1 MNELLSHPA
10 VQAGVAPFI
19 AGLAVALPLRNTR
32 WLAWSL
38 GAAFLVVVGLTMGFA
53 LEPMTS
59 SRKLV
64 LATLGALLLLP
75 LLEYRP
81 PAHPGARLALL
92 VVASIAIA
100 AWVLS
105 RLLLQKEA
113 VAALVAAAGAAL
125 FLAALLDGMQRG
137 PSRAP
142 VQAAAVAVVVG
153 LGTGVLAVLGA
164 SAQLAQIAIAIGAG
178 AGAAVLAL
186 LWARP
191 REGRG
196 SLGLLAAL
204 VTGLAGLLSVFT
216 GSLPWYCLLPVLA
229 APWAARLV
237 PASAARARFLTALY
251 TSCAAAVPMLLAVAL
266 AWAAAS
272 SSTQVALPIFL
283 T

>member
-1 MNELLSHPA
+1 MNEFLSNPA

-19 AGLAVALPLRNTR
+19 AGLVVAIPLRNTR
-32 WLAWSL
+32 WLAWCI
-38 GAAFLVVVGLTMGFA
+38 GAAFLVVVALTMGFA

-64 LATLGALLLLP
+64 LATIAALLLLP
-75 LLEYRP
+75 LLEYRFP
-81 PAHPGARLALL
+81 TRPAARLALL
-92 VVASIAIA
+92 AVAGAAIT

-113 VAALVAAAGAAL
+113 VPALVAAAGAAL
-125 FLAALLDGMQRG
+125 FLAGLLDGMQRG
-137 PSRAP
+137 PSGAP
-142 VQAAAVAVVVG
+142 VQAAAVGVVLG

-186 LWARP
+186 LWGRP
-191 REGRG
+191 PEGRG

-204 VTGLAGLLSVFT
+204 VTGLAALLSVFT
-216 GSLPWYCLLPVLA
+216 GALPWYCLLPVLA
-229 APWAARLV
+229 VPWAARLV
-237 PASAARARFLTALY
+237 PARSPRARLLTAFY

-266 AWAAAS
+266 AWAAARA
-272 SSTQVALPIFL
+272 STQVALPIFL
-283 T
+283 S